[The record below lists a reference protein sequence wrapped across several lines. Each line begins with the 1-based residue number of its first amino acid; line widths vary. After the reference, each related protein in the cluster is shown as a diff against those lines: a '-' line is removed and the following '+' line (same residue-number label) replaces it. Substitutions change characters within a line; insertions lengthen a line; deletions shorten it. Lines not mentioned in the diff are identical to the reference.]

1 MILNLSLIPTNGLP
15 VIITKPGGGHPNA
28 STLAVHPPSLHPT
41 IKTAIQDS
49 YTNLFIAEIER
60 AHTQLRDSIMQR

>member
-28 STLAVHPPSLHPT
+28 STLAVHPPRSRSSLLRRHTRTPAAAVD
-41 IKTAIQDS
+41 TARPGR
-49 YTNLFIAEIER
+49 LRR
-60 AHTQLRDSIMQR
+60 AR